1 MVAAARMNRWVAGA
15 LMLALA
21 AMAAFLACGS
31 PSLAVSP
38 PAQTA
43 PVAQDRL
50 SDSSI
55 PDVAERV
62 SPAVVSIYT
71 SRPVSAVSP
80 FGPGFET
87 PFGPGPRAE
96 QQSLGS
102 GAIVSADGIILTNNH
117 VVDHARDVR
126 VVLADRRE
134 FVAKIVGADRKT
146 DLAVLRI
153 DAKNLPVLPLGDSS
167 KVRIGETVIA
177 VGNPLG
183 VGQTVS
189 RGIISAKG
197 RANVGVADYEDFLQT
212 DAAINPG
219 NSGGALVSL
228 RGELIGV
235 NTAIASRTGGFQGI
249 GFAIPS
255 NMARQVMDL
264 LIKEGKVSRGQMG
277 VMVQDL
283 TPSLAAAMT
292 GAPKEGVLVGDV
304 VEKSPAQKA
313 GLQRGDVITQI
324 DGEPVRS
331 SSDLRNRV
339 ALRGA
344 GKEVHLT
351 LWRNGGMKEASV
363 RLRAEPD
370 EKQAAEATNEE
381 EAESRIE
388 RGSASG
394 LAGIRATPATASLLR
409 RAGLPSNLRGLFVT
423 SLEAQASFS
432 GLQEGDLIVEVN
444 RKPVETTADLRR
456 EVQDG
461 PRNALL
467 GIRRGQGTL
476 FVAVPKDASVPPAG
490 GGRRGE
496 DY

>member
-1 MVAAARMNRWVAGA
+1 MVALRINRWALGA
-15 LMLALA
+15 LALA
-21 AMAAFLACGS
+21 ALGSFSFLSCGT
-31 PSLAVSP
+31 PGLASP
-38 PAQTA
+38 PRDAGLFGALQER
-43 PVAQDRL
+43 PGEM
-50 SDSSI
+50 SI

-71 SRPVSAVSP
+71 SRPVAVVSP
-80 FGPGFET
+80 FGPGDGT
-87 PFGPGPRAE
+87 PFGQGRAE

-102 GAIVSADGIILTNNH
+102 GAIVAPDGVILTNNH
-117 VVDHARDVR
+117 VVDHAHDVR

-134 FVAKIVGADRKT
+134 FVAKVVGTDRKT

-153 DAKNLPVLPLGDSS
+153 DARNLPVLPFGDSS
-167 KVRIGETVIA
+167 KVRVGETVIA

-189 RGIISAKG
+189 RGIVSAKG
-197 RANVGVADYEDFLQT
+197 RANVGITDYEDFLQT

-228 RGELIGV
+228 RGELIGI

-255 NMARQVMDL
+255 NMARQVMEL
-264 LIKEGKVSRGQMG
+264 LLKDGRISRGQMG
-277 VMVQDL
+277 VMIQDL
-283 TPSLAAAMT
+283 TPSLASAME

-313 GLQRGDVITQI
+313 GLRRGDIVTQI

-351 LWRNGGMKEASV
+351 VWRNGDTKEMSV
-363 RLRAEPD
+363 ELRAEPEEKKSEEPADSD
-370 EKQAAEATNEE
+370 EP
-381 EAESRIE
+381 ESRAD
-388 RGSASG
+388 RGAACG
-394 LAGIRATPATASLLR
+394 LAGVRVTPATGGLLR

-423 SLEAQASFS
+423 SVEPPASFS
-432 GLQEGDLIVEVN
+432 GLLEGDLILEVN
-444 RKPVETTADLRR
+444 RKAVEAAADLRR
-456 EVQDG
+456 EAQGG

-467 GIRRGQGTL
+467 AVRRGPGTL
-476 FVAVPKDASVPPAG
+476 FVAVPKESSPASG
-490 GGRRGE
+490 KWQKGE
-496 DY
+496 RF

>member
-1 MVAAARMNRWVAGA
+1 MVAATQMNRWIAGA
-15 LMLALA
+15 LALALA
-21 AMAAFLACGS
+21 TTFSFLACGT
-31 PSLAVSP
+31 PGLAASP
-38 PAQTA
+38 PT
-43 PVAQDRL
+43 PVVQDYP

-62 SPAVVSIYT
+62 SPAVVSIYS
-71 SRPVSAVSP
+71 SRPVAVVSP
-80 FGPGFET
+80 FGRGFET
-87 PFGPGPRAE
+87 PFGHGSRAE

-102 GAIVSADGIILTNNH
+102 GAIVSSDGVILTNNH
-117 VVDHARDVR
+117 VVDNARDVR

-134 FVAKIVGADRKT
+134 FTAKIVGMDRKT

-153 DAKNLPVLPLGDSS
+153 DAKNLPVLPFGDSS

-197 RANVGVADYEDFLQT
+197 RANVGITDYEDFLQT

-228 RGELIGV
+228 RGELIGI

-255 NMARQVMDL
+255 NMARQVLDL
-264 LIKEGKVSRGQMG
+264 LLKEGRVNRGQMG
-277 VMVQDL
+277 VALQDL
-283 TPSLAAAMT
+283 TPSLAAAMD
-292 GAPKEGVLVGDV
+292 GAPNEGVLVGEV
-304 VEKSPAQKA
+304 AEKSPAEKA
-313 GLQRGDVITQI
+313 GLRRGDLITQI
-324 DGEPVRS
+324 DGESVRS
-331 SSDLRNRV
+331 SSELRNRV

-351 LWRNGGMKEASV
+351 VWRNGDTKEMSIT
-363 RLRAEPD
+363 LRAQPD
-370 EKQAAEATNEE
+370 EKMVVETAEE
-381 EAESRIE
+381 EEPDSRVE

-394 LAGIRATPATASLLR
+394 MAGVRVIPATAALLR
-409 RAGLPSNLRGLFVT
+409 RSGLPSTLRGLFVT
-423 SLEAQASFS
+423 SVEPPASFA
-432 GLQEGDLIVEVN
+432 GLHEGDLIVEVN
-444 RKPVETTADLRR
+444 RKVAESIADFRK

-467 GIRRGQGTL
+467 VVRRGQTTL
-476 FVAVPKDASVPPAG
+476 FVGVPKDASQPPAG
-490 GGRRGE
+490 GWKKGE
-496 DY
+496 RY